1 MADWQNAPRRYAVV
15 RRPVRTIEINL
26 HPVVAGALALVFIAL
41 LAWSGATT
49 SYALFRDEFLMQ
61 IVARHSAAERVSN
74 AEIARLRAEVQR
86 ASSMLLVERED
97 FASKLEV
104 LSRRQADAERR
115 QRLFSTL
122 NPGYGTSPEDDPDGG
137 LRLGGKEARNAA
149 PSGIRPDAASLSAR
163 YDELERDQKAALAG
177 LKGKIE
183 AERDGLAAIYSDL
196 GLLSLPAAPVKA
208 AMGGLY
214 IPFELGTGRT
224 SDDVADLETLA
235 AESSRL
241 RAALDRIPLRN
252 PAPGLPLSSGF
263 GTRAD
268 PFLGTLAFHSGL
280 DLVAGSGTAARATA
294 AGTVVSAGWN
304 GNYGLMVELQHDH
317 GYTTRYAHLSSVEVS
332 PGQTVN
338 TGDIIGRT
346 GSTGRST
353 GPHLHYETRLN
364 DVALD
369 PRKFLKA
376 GEKLD

>member
-1 MADWQNAPRRYAVV
+1 MAGWQNAPRRYAVV
-15 RRPVRTIEINL
+15 RRPVRTIQINL

-61 IVARHSAAERVSN
+61 IVARHSAAERASS
-74 AEIARLRAEVQR
+74 AEVTRLRAEAQR

-97 FASKLEV
+97 FAAKLKT

-115 QRLFSTL
+115 QRLFSAL
-122 NPGYGTSPEDDPDGG
+122 SPASEASDDDLEGG
-137 LRLGGKEARNAA
+137 LRLGGRETRNTA

-163 YDELERDQKAALAG
+163 YDELERGQKAMMTG
-177 LKGKIE
+177 LKGRIE
-183 AERDGLAAIYSDL
+183 AERDDLAAIYSGL
-196 GLLSLPAAPVKA
+196 GLVSSVTAPVKA

-214 IPFELGTGRT
+214 IPFDFGTARG
-224 SDDVADLETLA
+224 SDSLSDLENVA
-235 AESSRL
+235 AESARL
-241 RAALDRIPLRN
+241 RAGLDRIPLRS

-263 GTRAD
+263 GSRPD

-280 DLVAGSGTAARATA
+280 DLVASPGTAARATA
-294 AGTVVSAGWN
+294 SGTVVSAGWN

-317 GYTTRYAHLSSVEVS
+317 GYTTRYAHLSSVDVS
-332 PGQTVN
+332 AGQNVN
-338 TGDIIGRT
+338 TGDIVGRT

-376 GEKLD
+376 GERLN

>member
-1 MADWQNAPRRYAVV
+1 MGDWQNASRRYAVV
-15 RRPVRTIEINL
+15 RRPARTININL

-61 IVARHSAAERVSN
+61 IVARHSASERASS
-74 AEIARLRAEVQR
+74 AEIARLRAEAQR

-97 FASKLEV
+97 FASKLET
-104 LSRRQADAERR
+104 LSRRQADVERR
-115 QRLFSTL
+115 QRIFSTI
-122 NPGYGTSPEDDPDGG
+122 NPGSDMLPEDGPDRG
-137 LRLGGKEARNAA
+137 LRLGGGKETRGT
-149 PSGIRPDAASLSAR
+149 PSGIRPTAATLGAR
-163 YDELERDQKAALAG
+163 YDALERDQKITMAG
-177 LKGKIE
+177 LRGKLE
-183 AERDGLAAIYSDL
+183 TERNDLAAIYSGL
-196 GLLSLPAAPVKA
+196 GLVSSTTAPVKA

-214 IPFELGTGRT
+214 IPFALGTPRT
-224 SDDVADLETLA
+224 SDDLADLETVA
-235 AESSRL
+235 AESARL
-241 RAALDRIPLRN
+241 RASLDRVPLRS

-280 DLVAGSGTAARATA
+280 DLVAGPGTPARATA
-294 AGTVVSAGWN
+294 SGTVVSAGWN

-317 GYTTRYAHLSSVEVS
+317 GYTTRYAHLSSVDLS
-332 PGQTVN
+332 AGQTVN
-338 TGDIIGRT
+338 TGDIVGRT

-376 GEKLD
+376 GEKLN

>member
-1 MADWQNAPRRYAVV
+1 MADWQNAPMRYAVV

-61 IVARHSAAERVSN
+61 IVARHSAAERVSS

-122 NPGYGTSPEDDPDGG
+122 NTDSAPLPEDGPDDG
-137 LRLGGKEARNAA
+137 LRLGKEARNAA
-149 PSGIRPDAASLSAR
+149 PSGIRPDAASLSER

-214 IPFELGTGRT
+214 IPFEIGMGRT
-224 SDDVADLETLA
+224 SDDVADLETVA

-241 RAALDRIPLRN
+241 RAALDRIPLRS
-252 PAPGLPLSSGF
+252 PTPGMPLSSGF
-263 GTRAD
+263 GTRTD

-280 DLVAGSGTAARATA
+280 DLVAGPGTAARATA

-376 GEKLD
+376 GEKLN